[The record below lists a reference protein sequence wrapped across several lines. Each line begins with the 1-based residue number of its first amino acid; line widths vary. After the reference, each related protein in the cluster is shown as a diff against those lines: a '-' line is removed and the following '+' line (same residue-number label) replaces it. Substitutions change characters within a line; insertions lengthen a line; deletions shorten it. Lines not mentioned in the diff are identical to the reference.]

1 MFETHCLN
9 LCYPYPLL
17 ISLKIELTKIEND
30 MGNLQKA
37 NE

>member
-9 LCYPYPLL
+9 LCYTHPLL